1 MRFFNDNFKV
11 SKQILIFFLVLFVFP
26 LFAQD
31 IESIKVEYKVDV
43 AASQNKYIP
52 MEYKKEVQ
60 AKNDAI
66 RNLTF
71 VLTANAKKTKFKGL
85 DNMPIDSERV
95 MRGAKAAVGGGFVYF
110 NDKDKKIKTGDV
122 FGKRMTII
130 QNNDQFQDWNI
141 TDVSKKILGFNCYK
155 AKTSYKSFDKNEDEM
170 LIEVEAWFSPEIPLS
185 SGPFNYDGLPGVILE
200 FSKNPKYT
208 FKASKIEFNSNNFDL
223 TEPKA
228 KKTIGQK
235 QYEEK
240 VKKVLKDIRERG

>member
-1 MRFFNDNFKV
+1 MLYFNFKI
-11 SKQILIFFLVLFVFP
+11 SKRLLKYSFLFLVLP
-26 LFAQD
+26 LC
-31 IESIKVEYKVDV
+31 
-43 AASQNKYIP
+43 SQNIQSVKIEYTVSLSEAENTTIP
-52 MEYKKEVQ
+52 IEYRKEVQ
-60 AKNDAI
+60 AKNNAI
-66 RNLTF
+66 ANLFF
-71 VLTANAKKTKFKGL
+71 VLEADRDISKFQAV

>member
-1 MRFFNDNFKV
+1 MLYFNFKI
-11 SKQILIFFLVLFVFP
+11 SKRLLKYSFLFLVLP
-26 LFAQD
+26 LC
-31 IESIKVEYKVDV
+31 
-43 AASQNKYIP
+43 SQNIQSVKIEYTVSLSEAENTTIP
-52 MEYKKEVQ
+52 IEYRKEVQ
-60 AKNDAI
+60 AKNNAI
-66 RNLTF
+66 ANLVF
-71 VLTANAKKTKFKGL
+71 VLEADRDISKFQAV